1 MLSAFISSLR
11 TADLRRKI
19 LFTLGLVIL
28 YRVGASIPSPGVNY
42 PNVQK
47 CIEQV
52 SGGDSAQIYSLI
64 NLFSGAALVM
74 WMGELVTERG
84 VGNGMSI
91 LI

>member
-19 LFTLGLVIL
+19 LFTLGIVIL
-28 YRVGASIPSPGVNY
+28 YRVGATVPSPGVNY

-52 SGGDSAQIYSLI
+52 Q
-64 NLFSGAALVM
+64 
-74 WMGELVTERG
+74 RR
-84 VGNGMSI
+84 
-91 LI
+91 